1 MCQPVLHNFNSTCM
15 HHCSTVTKTGPQ
27 FLPLC
32 TQLSTVA
39 LHTCSSFQRTRVGS
53 IPVHRKCARHPSYHS
68 NMVAERQFNGA
79 VQDDL
84 DWLDKNRLTDND
96 EFIDVPVPQNQE
108 IQTIPSKCISERL
121 LEQIVDVIMPQIQWQ
136 IVEVL
141 KILLER
147 VQQRFVEQIADAH
160 APSVRDTS
168 YRDER
173 TSKVTKKKENLEAYV
188 ANMKFDAGVGEDPFA
203 RVKGLIT
210 ETEAHIQA

>member
-1 MCQPVLHNFNSTCM
+1 
-15 HHCSTVTKTGPQ
+15 
-27 FLPLC
+27 
-32 TQLSTVA
+32 
-39 LHTCSSFQRTRVGS
+39 
-53 IPVHRKCARHPSYHS
+53 
-68 NMVAERQFNGA
+68 MVAERRFNGA

-108 IQTIPSKCISERL
+108 EVDEVIQTVPSKCISEQL
-121 LEQIVDVIMPQIQWQ
+121 LEHIVDVIMPQIQGQ
-136 IVEVL
+136 IVEVV
-141 KILLER
+141 KIFLER

-173 TSKVTKKKENLEAYV
+173 TSKATEKKENLEADV

-210 ETEAHIQA
+210 ETINQLQKKARRRHCEAHIPA